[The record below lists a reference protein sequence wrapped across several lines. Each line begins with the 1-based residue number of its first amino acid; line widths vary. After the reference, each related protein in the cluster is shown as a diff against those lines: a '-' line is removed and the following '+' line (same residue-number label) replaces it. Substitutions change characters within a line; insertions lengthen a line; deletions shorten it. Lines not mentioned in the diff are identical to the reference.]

1 MKSAKVLPTST
12 PRSLHFITGLVLS
25 VAIACGI
32 SSGAMADD
40 IGGEVLLNS
49 SSITLGSSSARLIR
63 TSMTPSKVEINLPI
77 TTQNTVCT
85 EYAEIPHT
93 GQNGARCGYDYH
105 VRRVCRDIPGQCH
118 TDRRTGRTVCAPTRR
133 ECYNQSIQIPRFCT
147 WYERECVR
155 TDVVTSE
162 SMKRVCLKF
171 KKMAR
176 LSSGEME
183 SFDLQGRQRSL
194 NASEAV
200 FSMDA
205 ISTKRPV
212 SIKARD
218 GIFTGFKDV
227 ITIKGK

>member
-1 MKSAKVLPTST
+1 MKSAKALPTST

-25 VAIACGI
+25 VAIACGF

-40 IGGEVLLNS
+40 LGDVLMNS
-49 SSITLGSSSARLIR
+49 SSISLGSSSARLLR
-63 TSMTPSKVEINLPI
+63 TSMTPSEVQINLPI
-77 TTQNTVCT
+77 TMQNTVCT

-105 VRRVCRDIPGQCH
+105 VRRVCRDIPGQCRQ
-118 TDRRTGRTVCAPTRR
+118 DPRTGRRTCAPTRR
-133 ECYNQSIQIPRFCT
+133 ECYNQSVQIPRFCT

-162 SMKRVCLKF
+162 SMKRVTLKF

-183 SFDLQGRQRSL
+183 IFDLQGTQRTL

-200 FSMDA
+200 FSMAA

-212 SIKARD
+212 SIKAKD
-218 GIFTGFKDV
+218 GPLTGFKDI